1 MGSTNHGLDLKS
13 RKTLKR
19 AHAKNTASARNVAWF
34 DNILQTKYF
43 CWHGKIL
50 IPYLTAITLKL

>member
-19 AHAKNTASARNVAWF
+19 AHAKKIQHECKETLHDLTIFFKQNTFA
-34 DNILQTKYF
+34 DTEEY
-43 CWHGKIL
+43 
-50 IPYLTAITLKL
+50 